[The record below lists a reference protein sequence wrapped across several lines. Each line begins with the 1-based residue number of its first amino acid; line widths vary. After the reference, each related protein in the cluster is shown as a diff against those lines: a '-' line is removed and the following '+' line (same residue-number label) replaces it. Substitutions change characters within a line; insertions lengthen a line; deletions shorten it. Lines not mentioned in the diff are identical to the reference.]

1 VLIPLEILQ
10 ASRPVVFTLAGAGCA
25 PCIFEAAH
33 TPGITWQ
40 PVDWFKGE
48 GAFDPA
54 SIAKRLADELALRQG
69 PSVLAGHSL
78 GAFIA
83 LLIALRHPS
92 SVQGLIL
99 SNTGARM
106 LPNADFSLP
115 DRIRTQWHAENQR
128 AFLRACFEAEPPAG
142 IWARM
147 CDYLACLPAER
158 MLAAVEGL
166 RRMDVLAEL
175 GQVQCPT
182 LIAHGRYDRKR
193 TEQSARELAEGIAGA
208 QIAWLPAG
216 HTPMVECP
224 DAYRVHVHRFLTDAG
239 WSRVDSPET
248 P

>member
-1 VLIPLEILQ
+1 MLIPLEILQ
-10 ASRPVVFTLAGAGCA
+10 DRQPIVFTLAGAGCA

-33 TPGITWQ
+33 TPGIAWQ
-40 PVDWFKGE
+40 PIDWFEGE

-54 SIAKRLADELALRQG
+54 SIAQRIAGELALREG

-83 LLIALRHPS
+83 LLIALRHQPC
-92 SVQGLIL
+92 VQGLIL

-115 DRIRTQWHAENQR
+115 DRIRTQWHTEQQH
-128 AFLRACFEAEPPAG
+128 AFLRACFEADPPAG
-142 IWARM
+142 VWTRM
-147 CDYLACLPAER
+147 CDYLARLPAER

-166 RRMDVLAEL
+166 RRMDVHAEL

-193 TEQSARELAEGIAGA
+193 TEQSARELAAGIAGA
-208 QIAWLPAG
+208 QLVWLPAG

-224 DAYRVHVHRFLTDAG
+224 DAYRTQVHRFLTDAG
-239 WSRVDSPET
+239 WSRVTPLET